1 MGSNGAG
8 RPSERPRQGSG
19 KPLPRADSS
28 KPSPATAS
36 QRSTHDRRQLFQ
48 HDQLRARL
56 WAPRMSRFR
65 GYRSIWSM
73 CLTFALKGPRIST
86 FRRRNPLELETP
98 NLDWVFDGPDGV
110 PSERTRNPRADR
122 APGRR
127 FSFRANQQKPS
138 SDLRPPLSGRSI
150 PLLFFKARARQQNLE
165 PRAIG
170 PWRRPAVIFHESCW
184 NQLPAELSS

>member
-1 MGSNGAG
+1 M
-8 RPSERPRQGSG
+8 
-19 KPLPRADSS
+19 
-28 KPSPATAS
+28 
-36 QRSTHDRRQLFQ
+36 
-48 HDQLRARL
+48 
-56 WAPRMSRFR
+56 APRMSRFR

-122 APGRR
+122 APGRL

-150 PLLFFKARARQQNLE
+150 PLHFFKAHVRQQKLQ
-165 PRAIG
+165 PPAIG
-170 PWRRPAVIFHESCW
+170 PWRRPFGFSAVQFESATLRGPLMSDAS
-184 NQLPAELSS
+184 QLLPLIWHYAYRPKSNRFWQLLLVYSTIY

>member
-1 MGSNGAG
+1 MAG
-8 RPSERPRQGSG
+8 DLKSPCPSGLIQAISGHSEPAQHPRPP
-19 KPLPRADSS
+19 
-28 KPSPATAS
+28 PAVPA
-36 QRSTHDRRQLFQ
+36 RSAG
-48 HDQLRARL
+48 ARL

-73 CLTFALKGPRIST
+73 CLSFALKGPRIST
-86 FRRRNPLELETP
+86 FRRRNPLELETQ

-150 PLLFFKARARQQNLE
+150 PLLFFKARARQQKLE
-165 PRAIG
+165 PPAIG
-170 PWRRPAVIFHESCW
+170 PWRRPHSI
-184 NQLPAELSS
+184 

>member
-1 MGSNGAG
+1 
-8 RPSERPRQGSG
+8 
-19 KPLPRADSS
+19 
-28 KPSPATAS
+28 
-36 QRSTHDRRQLFQ
+36 
-48 HDQLRARL
+48 
-56 WAPRMSRFR
+56 MSRFR

-150 PLLFFKARARQQNLE
+150 PLHFFKAHVRQQKLQ
-165 PRAIG
+165 PPAIG
-170 PWRRPAVIFHESCW
+170 PWRRPSEHGIFHGCPGSW
-184 NQLPAELSS
+184 HPACRRCCRCPRCRPSRCLMRAIMLRAS

>member
-1 MGSNGAG
+1 
-8 RPSERPRQGSG
+8 
-19 KPLPRADSS
+19 
-28 KPSPATAS
+28 
-36 QRSTHDRRQLFQ
+36 
-48 HDQLRARL
+48 
-56 WAPRMSRFR
+56 MSRFR

-73 CLTFALKGPRIST
+73 CLSFALKGPRIST
-86 FRRRNPLELETP
+86 FRRRNPLELEMP

-150 PLLFFKARARQQNLE
+150 PLLFFKARARQQKLE
-165 PRAIG
+165 PPDIG
-170 PWRRPAVIFHESCW
+170 PWRRP
-184 NQLPAELSS
+184 LPRGTARRDQSTERKKLVMCDVYSSIIRRVVLVLW

>member
-1 MGSNGAG
+1 
-8 RPSERPRQGSG
+8 
-19 KPLPRADSS
+19 
-28 KPSPATAS
+28 
-36 QRSTHDRRQLFQ
+36 
-48 HDQLRARL
+48 
-56 WAPRMSRFR
+56 MSRFR

-86 FRRRNPLELETP
+86 FRWRNPLELETP

-170 PWRRPAVIFHESCW
+170 PWRRPLAGLYTGPTKATKHLRPVLESPRHVPSRYSFFFD
-184 NQLPAELSS
+184 LRPRTH